1 MSPDDQD
8 AIRLDLDD
16 GIGLIVFDRPDS
28 RVNLLTEAVLGSLD
42 RILTDIEQHA
52 AARTVGA
59 VVVKSG
65 KPGSFIAGAD
75 VEAIRD
81 VDDAEVGARLAA
93 AGQAVFTRL
102 ERLPV
107 PTVVAIDGA
116 CLGGGT
122 ELALACDYR
131 IASDSE
137 ATKIALPEVRLGI
150 LPGFGGTTRLPRLIG
165 LRAALDMILTG
176 KSVRPSKARRI
187 GLVDEVVAPAIIQ
200 RRAVDAARS
209 FADGGD
215 PPSNKGARGVFQRLI
230 EDTAP
235 GRRIILREAR
245 KRVLSETGGHYPAPL
260 VILDT
265 VRETLSLPLE
275 RALEVEAR
283 ALGGL
288 IATPVSRN
296 LVHVF
301 LLMERAKKRAPDG
314 EASPV
319 DRMAV
324 LGAGVMGGGIAH
336 LAASEGVEVRLKDI
350 DRGGLSAGLRAARE
364 RVDRGLAR
372 RHIDRREAD
381 AIMGRISPTLSYDGF
396 GSVDLVVEAVVEK
409 MAVKKTVLREA
420 EEVVP
425 RHAVSCSNT
434 STLSITEMQS
444 ALAEPERFCGLHF
457 FNPVHRMPLVE
468 VIRGEH
474 TADDTL
480 ATAFAFARKLGKTP
494 VVVGDGPGFLVNR
507 VLGPYLNEAGWL
519 LEDGAAIDRVDATL
533 VEFGMPM
540 GPFRLLD
547 EVGLDVARHAAS
559 TLHEAFGERMT
570 PSPMM
575 GALAAS
581 ERLGRKGGRG
591 FYAYEDGKAA
601 GVDED
606 VYAELGVR
614 GAPGGGAAASAAEIV
629 DRCVLPMVDEAARIL
644 DEGIARDAGDVD
656 LALITGTG
664 FPPFRGGLLRWAD
677 ARGPAAIVERLGEL
691 AAAHG
696 ARFQPGEQL
705 RRLAAGGGGF
715 YEGDA

>member
-16 GIGLIVFDRPDS
+16 GIGFIVLDRPDA
-28 RVNLLTEAVLGSLD
+28 RVNLLTESVLGSLD
-42 RILTDIEQHA
+42 RILADIEQHA
-52 AARTVGA
+52 AARTVDA

-75 VEAIRD
+75 VQAIRE
-81 VDDAEVGARLAA
+81 VEDADVGARLAA
-93 AGQAVFTRL
+93 EGQAVFTRL

-116 CLGGGT
+116 CMGGGT

-131 IASDSE
+131 VASDSGD
-137 ATKIALPEVRLGI
+137 TKIALPEVRLGI

-165 LRAALDMILTG
+165 LRAALDMMLTG
-176 KSVRPSKARRI
+176 KSVRPPQAKRI
-187 GLVDEVVAPAIIQ
+187 GLVDEVVSAAIVQ
-200 RRAVDAARS
+200 RRAKEVARAL
-209 FADGGD
+209 ADGGD
-215 PPSNKGARGVFQRLI
+215 PPPRQGGRGVFQRLI

-235 GRRIILREAR
+235 GRRLILRMAR
-245 KRVLSETGGHYPAPL
+245 KRVLSEGGGHYPAPL

-265 VRETLSLPLE
+265 VRATLSLPLE
-275 RALEVEAR
+275 RALDVEAR
-283 ALGGL
+283 ALGRL

-314 EASPV
+314 EAAPV

-350 DRGGLSAGLRAARE
+350 DRDGLTSGLRAARE
-364 RVDRGLAR
+364 RVDRSLER
-372 RHIDRREAD
+372 RHLDRREAD

-409 MAVKKTVLREA
+409 MAIKKTVLRETEA
-420 EEVVP
+420 VVP

-444 ALAEPERFCGLHF
+444 ALAAPERLCGLHF

-468 VIRGEH
+468 VIRGAH

-494 VVVGDGPGFLVNR
+494 IVVGDGPGFLVNR

-519 LEDGAAIDRVDATL
+519 LEDGAAIARVDAAL

-570 PSPMM
+570 PAPMM

-591 FYAYEDGKAA
+591 FYAYEGGKEA

-606 VYAELGVR
+606 VYAELG
-614 GAPGGGAAASAAEIV
+614 GGRASGDGRAVPESEIV

-656 LALITGTG
+656 LAMITGTG

-677 ARGPAAIVERLGEL
+677 ARGPAAVVERLEEL
-691 AAAHG
+691 AAIHG
-696 ARFQPGEQL
+696 ARFEPAPSL
-705 RRLAAGGGGF
+705 RRLGEEGRTF
-715 YEGDA
+715 YSDEG